1 MWAIFPVCV
10 IETRSFGWRAFPR
23 RTGAVQMARRFP
35 QPYGAAFRA
44 QPRLKDC
51 RGVRRAARKGFPISA
66 VRASMGGRDLLRES
80 RGRPSPR
87 RRPRTGLERSVGRLL
102 LPAICKEPGWF
113 FRVPFLFPV
122 GRVRRAHPPRFG
134 CGVGMVRDARV
145 RGVGG
150 DGPARGMVCGTPGN
164 ALEPGACGEDGGESA
179 RRGNAERKEPGCG
192 TAPGPR
198 GGRGGA
204 GLARRS
210 RRGAEKASR
219 GPVRSSRRQP
229 YGTRRCCRR
238 AHSCRARR
246 IRRRCCGRR

>member
-51 RGVRRAARKGFPISA
+51 RGVRRAARKGFPIST

-113 FRVPFLFPV
+113 FRVPFCFRLDV
-122 GRVRRAHPPRFG
+122 CGRAHPPG
-134 CGVGMVRDARV
+134 SAAASAWYGTPG
-145 RGVGG
+145 RGGG
-150 DGPARGMVCGTPGN
+150 EGSARGMVCGTPGN
-164 ALEPGACGEDGGESA
+164 ALEPGACGEDGGRIRPPGKGGTQGA
-179 RRGNAERKEPGCG
+179 RMRKGIRAPVLSGERGAC
-192 TAPGPR
+192 APFPP
-198 GGRGGA
+198 GGRKG
-204 GLARRS
+204 
-210 RRGAEKASR
+210 
-219 GPVRSSRRQP
+219 
-229 YGTRRCCRR
+229 
-238 AHSCRARR
+238 
-246 IRRRCCGRR
+246 

>member
-51 RGVRRAARKGFPISA
+51 RGVRRAVHKGFPIST

-122 GRVRRAHPPRFG
+122 GRVRESASPRPG
-134 CGVGMVRDARV
+134 CGVGMVRDAR
-145 RGVGG
+145 
-150 DGPARGMVCGTPGN
+150 A
-164 ALEPGACGEDGGESA
+164 
-179 RRGNAERKEPGCG
+179 
-192 TAPGPR
+192 R
-198 GGRGGA
+198 GGRRRARTGHGMRDARQRAGTGSMRGRRRRIRPQEKRGTQGARMRKGIRAPVLSGGGGA
-204 GLARRS
+204 CAPFPPGGR
-210 RRGAEKASR
+210 KASR

-238 AHSCRARR
+238 THSCRARR
-246 IRRRCCGRR
+246 IRRRCRGRR

>member
-1 MWAIFPVCV
+1 M
-10 IETRSFGWRAFPR
+10 
-23 RTGAVQMARRFP
+23 
-35 QPYGAAFRA
+35 
-44 QPRLKDC
+44 
-51 RGVRRAARKGFPISA
+51 RRAARKGFPISA

-122 GRVRRAHPPRFG
+122 GRVREGASPRPG

-150 DGPARGMVCGTPGN
+150 DGPARGMVCGTPGT
-164 ALEPGACGEDGGESA
+164 ALEPGACGEDGGRIRPPGKGGTQGA
-179 RRGNAERKEPGCG
+179 RMRKGIR
-192 TAPGPR
+192 APVLS
-198 GGRGGA
+198 GGE

-238 AHSCRARR
+238 AHSFRARR

>member
-87 RRPRTGLERSVGRLL
+87 RRPRTGRKGPSGDSSSR
-102 LPAICKEPGWF
+102 PYARNPDGF
-113 FRVPFLFPV
+113 SGFLFCFRLDV
-122 GRVRRAHPPRFG
+122 CGRGHPPG
-134 CGVGMVRDARV
+134 QA
-145 RGVGG
+145 
-150 DGPARGMVCGTPGN
+150 AASAWSGTPGCAGWAATGPHGAWYAGRPATRWNREHAGKTEANPPAGETRN
-164 ALEPGACGEDGGESA
+164 ARSPDAERHPGSCVVGGGGAC
-179 RRGNAERKEPGCG
+179 
-192 TAPGPR
+192 APFPP
-198 GGRGGA
+198 GGRKG
-204 GLARRS
+204 
-210 RRGAEKASR
+210 
-219 GPVRSSRRQP
+219 
-229 YGTRRCCRR
+229 
-238 AHSCRARR
+238 
-246 IRRRCCGRR
+246 